1 MYHIPNDFRSKKSAI
16 KIYQSLRHILFNKKI
31 EDVTISDIKNECG
44 ISRSTFY
51 RLFDNPIDVLEMQM
65 SYFITLYKDGLSI
78 NTDHIEYFF
87 FFWDKHSDFIY
98 LLSKQQEYI
107 FKKLF
112 FKHFFSNTSNT
123 FDIYLFEVQI
133 SIMTGLLCKWV
144 EREKKESIQ
153 EMSILTRQILKNP
166 KELIF

>member
-1 MYHIPNDFRSKKSAI
+1 MYHIPNDSRSKKSAI
-16 KIYQSLRHILFNKKI
+16 RIYQSLRHILFNKKI

-87 FFWDKHSDFIY
+87 SFGINIATLSTCFLSSRNIFLKSYFSNISLVIPQIPLISIY
-98 LLSKQQEYI
+98 LKY
-107 FKKLF
+107 K
-112 FKHFFSNTSNT
+112 
-123 FDIYLFEVQI
+123 YL
-133 SIMTGLLCKWV
+133 L
-144 EREKKESIQ
+144 
-153 EMSILTRQILKNP
+153 
-166 KELIF
+166 

>member
-1 MYHIPNDFRSKKSAI
+1 MYHIPNDSRSKKSAI

-87 FFWDKHSDFIY
+87 F
-98 LLSKQQEYI
+98 LL
-107 FKKLF
+107 
-112 FKHFFSNTSNT
+112 
-123 FDIYLFEVQI
+123 
-133 SIMTGLLCKWV
+133 G
-144 EREKKESIQ
+144 
-153 EMSILTRQILKNP
+153 
-166 KELIF
+166 